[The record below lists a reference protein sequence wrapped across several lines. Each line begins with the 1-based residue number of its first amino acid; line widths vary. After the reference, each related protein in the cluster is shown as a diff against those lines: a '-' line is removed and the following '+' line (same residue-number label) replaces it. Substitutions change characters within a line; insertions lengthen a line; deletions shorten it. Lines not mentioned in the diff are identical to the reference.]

1 MNTFKATFSHVED
14 DEWSWFAGL
23 ADSQYNT
30 KYYVSFQRSKEV
42 TEDDIDL
49 GMDQS
54 YVEINDQKW
63 GGYGLLEKV
72 VLRER
77 TLTLFFNESGRE
89 IFEVASYEVTLDD
102 GILTD
107 KFLEFLREI
116 LQELYQPLTNE

>member
-1 MNTFKATFSHVED
+1 MNAFKPTFSHADD
-14 DEWSWFAGL
+14 DEWSWCAGL
-23 ADSQYNT
+23 ADSQYTT

-63 GGYGLLEKV
+63 GGYGFLEKV

-77 TLTLFFNESGRE
+77 ILTLFFNESGRE
-89 IFEVASYEVTLDD
+89 TFEVASYEVTLDD

-116 LQELYQPLTNE
+116 LQALYQPLKNE